1 MVKKIPQYRS
11 KPRRWTLPN
20 LQYFRDN
27 FPVIKIRIMTK
38 LLDEALS
45 RELATRIKSKPKDY
59 FKNAYQ
65 GLLNISQKGNDTNNG
80 ATYVQGFLVMPGAPY
95 KPLEYGWVELDQS
108 ILDPTFPH
116 LGCLAKDMYY
126 FPAQLF
132 TVQQLQSIM
141 EESQEDYPEDDPL
154 PVYGDQPYEY
164 YGNLMLG
171 GSDYQAAYDLAV
183 AKCRELS
190 QPKKG

>member
-1 MVKKIPQYRS
+1 
-11 KPRRWTLPN
+11 
-20 LQYFRDN
+20 
-27 FPVIKIRIMTK
+27 MTK
-38 LLDEALS
+38 FLDETLS
-45 RELATRIKSKPKDY
+45 RELATRIKSKPKDC

-65 GLLNISQKGNDTNNG
+65 GLLTISQKENDPHNGATKGNKVNDG

-116 LGCLAKDMYY
+116 LGCLAEDMYY
-126 FPAQLF
+126 FPTQKL
-132 TVQQLQSIM
+132 TVQQLQSIL

-171 GSDYQAAYDLAV
+171 GRDYRAAYELAV
-183 AKCRELS
+183 AKCRELN
-190 QPKKG
+190 QPKKEAN

>member
-1 MVKKIPQYRS
+1 
-11 KPRRWTLPN
+11 
-20 LQYFRDN
+20 
-27 FPVIKIRIMTK
+27 MTK

-45 RELATRIKSKPKDY
+45 RELATRIKGKPKDY

-80 ATYVQGFLVMPGAPY
+80 ATTGNNANDGANYVQGFLVMPGAPY

-116 LGCLAKDMYY
+116 LGCLAEEIYY
-126 FPAQLF
+126 FPAQFL
-132 TVQQLQSIM
+132 TVPQLQAIL

-183 AKCRELS
+183 AKCRELN

>member
-1 MVKKIPQYRS
+1 MP
-11 KPRRWTLPN
+11 TL
-20 LQYFRDN
+20 QCFRAN

-65 GLLNISQKGNDTNNG
+65 GLLTISQKGNDAKDG

-95 KPLEYGWVELDQS
+95 KPLEYGWVELEKQ
-108 ILDPTFPH
+108 IIDPTFPH
-116 LGCLAKDMYY
+116 LGCLAENMYY
-126 FPAQLF
+126 FPAQLL
-132 TVQQLQSIM
+132 TGQQLQAIL

-164 YGNLMLG
+164 YGNSMLG
-171 GSDYQAAYDLAV
+171 GSDYKAAYELAV
-183 AKCRELS
+183 AKCRELN
-190 QPKKG
+190 QPKKEAN